1 MYVRMCVCSIYMY
14 VCSIYMYIYIHIYM
28 YIYIDCGVWCCLQ
41 SLNSAPTISHCNLI
55 FSFTSLEITSF
66 SPHHFAS
73 LFLSLSV
80 FLVRIQVNF
89 FRRHINH
96 VGTGVCRMNSLRP
109 GRVERMSTEIH

>member
-1 MYVRMCVCSIYMY
+1 MYVCVCVVYVYMYYIYMY
-14 VCSIYMYIYIHIYM
+14 TWTVYF
-28 YIYIDCGVWCCLQ
+28 GVVV
-41 SLNSAPTISHCNLI
+41 SLLTPRLHSLI
-55 FSFTSLEITSF
+55 ATSF
-66 SPHHFAS
+66 SPSLHWKLPLFSPHRSAS
-73 LFLSLSV
+73 LFLPFSV